1 MIKHAVLGKTGTALA
16 AGVFGLGPLSSLQ
29 AQAKSVGEKAAA
41 QVAQYEATQL
51 VHAASIYRQAE
62 YPNALEQAASE
73 TKGVTYADGIAHVA
87 IRGPF
92 GIATCRRIDEELT
105 ITEEPCPEP
114 TANEVQLADIPAILE
129 DVAETPA
136 AAISDE

>member
-1 MIKHAVLGKTGTALA
+1 MIKQAVLGMTGTALA
-16 AGVFGLGPLSSLQ
+16 AGVFGLGPLSSLE

-51 VHAASIYRQAE
+51 AHAASIYRQAE

-73 TKGVTYADGIAHVA
+73 TKGVTYTDGIAHVA

-92 GIATCRRIDEELT
+92 GIASCRRIDEKFT

-114 TANEVQLADIPAILE
+114 TTNEEQLSDIPAIIE
-129 DVAETPA
+129 DVAKTPSA
-136 AAISDE
+136 TVSGE